1 MKKCRYQYLIRDISD
16 EDGNGYAAVIP
27 KFPKIHV
34 MADTVEELHEQV
46 IETLDHAIKSM
57 EKAGMPIPPSDNP
70 SESRGKVLLR
80 IAPELHE
87 QLALLAQA
95 NKTSLN
101 KFIEM
106 KLKEA
111 V

>member
-1 MKKCRYQYLIRDISD
+1 MKKCRYHYLVRDISD
-16 EDGNGYAAVIP
+16 EDGEGYAAVIP

-34 MADTVEELHEQV
+34 MSDTVTELHEQV
-46 IETLDHAIKSM
+46 IETLDHAIRSM
-57 EKAGMPIPPSDNP
+57 EKDGMPIPPPDVQPNGK
-70 SESRGKVLLR
+70 GKVLLR

-106 KLKEA
+106 KLREA